1 MNANHFRAF
10 FAALVVSAAMWVSV
24 PASSA
29 DSTYSVQPGDILTVS
44 VWKEPSLQGPVLVR
58 PDGGF
63 SFPLAGE
70 IDARGKSV
78 ADLQKILTDRLKKY
92 ISEPVVSISVQDIKG
107 NKVYV
112 LGQVTKPGEFV
123 VNPSVNAMQALS
135 MAGGPT
141 PFANASGI
149 FILRRGA
156 GGTQNAIPFNY
167 GDALKG
173 KHLEQNIEL
182 QSGDIVVVP

>member
-1 MNANHFRAF
+1 MHLDRCRAVL
-10 FAALVVSAAMWVSV
+10 AALLVGSPMFALV
-24 PASSA
+24 PARAA
-29 DSTYSVQPGDILTVS
+29 DLAYAVQPGDILAVS
-44 VWKEPSLQGPVLVR
+44 VWKEPSLQGPVLIR

-78 ADLQKILTDRLKKY
+78 AELQKLLTDRLKKY
-92 ISEPVVSISVQDIKG
+92 ISEPVVSVSVQDVKG

-112 LGQVTKPGEFV
+112 LGQVNKPGEFV

-135 MAGGPT
+135 MAGGPNA
-141 PFANASGI
+141 FANTGGI
-149 FILRRGA
+149 FILRRGS
-156 GGTQNAIPFNY
+156 GGTQTAIPFNY
-167 GDALKG
+167 GDVLKA
-173 KHLEQNIEL
+173 KRLEQNIDL

>member
-1 MNANHFRAF
+1 MNFRHCRILLNALLF
-10 FAALVVSAAMWVSV
+10 CSPMLSLPPARAADTAYA
-24 PASSA
+24 
-29 DSTYSVQPGDILTVS
+29 VQPGDILSVS

-78 ADLQKILTDRLKKY
+78 ADLQKLLSERLTKY
-92 ISEPVVSISVQDIKG
+92 ISEPVVSVSVQDVKG

-112 LGQVTKPGEFV
+112 LGQVNKPGEFV

-135 MAGGPT
+135 MAGGT
-141 PFANASGI
+141 NSFANSGGI
-149 FILRRGA
+149 FILRRSKGGA
-156 GGTQNAIPFNY
+156 QIAIPFHY
-167 GDALKG
+167 GDVLKG
-173 KHLEQNIEL
+173 KSLEQNIDL

>member
-1 MNANHFRAF
+1 MNLYRCRAF
-10 FAALVVSAAMWVSV
+10 FAVLIVSTSMLVSVPVSAAEL
-24 PASSA
+24 
-29 DSTYSVQPGDILTVS
+29 TYAVQPGDILSVS

-78 ADLQKILTDRLKKY
+78 ADLQKLLSERLAKY
-92 ISEPVVSISVQDIKG
+92 ISEPVVSVSVQEVKG

-112 LGQVTKPGEFV
+112 LGQVNKPGEFV

-135 MAGGPT
+135 MAGGPNS
-141 PFANASGI
+141 FANSGGI
-149 FILRRGA
+149 FILRRGK
-156 GGTQNAIPFNY
+156 GGAQIAIPFHY
-167 GDALKG
+167 GDVLKG
-173 KHLEQNIEL
+173 KSLEQNIDL

>member
-1 MNANHFRAF
+1 
-10 FAALVVSAAMWVSV
+10 
-24 PASSA
+24 
-29 DSTYSVQPGDILTVS
+29 VS
-44 VWKEPSLQGPVLVR
+44 VWKEPSLQLPVLIR

-78 ADLQKILTDRLKKY
+78 ADLQKLLTDRLKKY
-92 ISEPVVSISVQDIKG
+92 ISEPVVSVSVQDVKG

-112 LGQVTKPGEFV
+112 LGQVNKPGEFV

-135 MAGGPT
+135 MAGGT
-141 PFANASGI
+141 NAFANTGGI
-149 FILRRGA
+149 FILRRGN
-156 GGTQNAIPFNY
+156 GGAQIAIPFHY
-167 GDALKG
+167 GDVLKG
-173 KHLEQNIEL
+173 KGLEQNIDL

>member
-1 MNANHFRAF
+1 MNSRRYQVLLTALLLCCPVLLMGPARAGDT
-10 FAALVVSAAMWVSV
+10 AY
-24 PASSA
+24 
-29 DSTYSVQPGDILTVS
+29 TVQPGDILSVS
-44 VWKEPSLQGPVLVR
+44 VWKEPSLQGPVLIR

-78 ADLQKILTDRLKKY
+78 ADLQKLLSDRLKKY
-92 ISEPVVSISVQDIKG
+92 ISEPVVSVSVQDVKG

-112 LGQVTKPGEFV
+112 LGQVNKPGEFV

-135 MAGGPT
+135 MAGGT
-141 PFANASGI
+141 NAFANSGGI
-149 FILRRGA
+149 FILRRGN
-156 GGTQNAIPFNY
+156 GGAQTAIPFHY
-167 GDALKG
+167 GDVLKG
-173 KHLEQNIEL
+173 KSLEQNIDL